1 MPGERVEGAA
11 AARVEDAERA
21 ERLAAQ
27 RLRETVAASVPGP
40 RDELMTRYDLERWR
54 QGDAGHLLRA
64 ADLRAA
70 PLASH
75 RGLLGRPVLAL
86 KRTLRRLLYPLL
98 DIQSDLN
105 AADARVVA
113 YLLEQLAAQ
122 AEAIDELAREVAELR
137 MERGR

>member
-1 MPGERVEGAA
+1 MPGERVEGAGA
-11 AARVEDAERA
+11 VPVEDAERA
-21 ERLAAQ
+21 QRLAAQ
-27 RLRETVAASVPGP
+27 RLREAVAASAPGP

-54 QGDAGHLLRA
+54 RGDAGHLQRA

-75 RGLLGRPVLAL
+75 RGLLGRPVVAL
-86 KRTLRRLLYPLL
+86 KRTLRRLLHPLL

-137 MERGR
+137 AEREP